1 MEITPELFP
10 DEVVAKAAANFV
22 KFHWSFVIWV
32 KIALH
37 LLHADLIQVYAVQL
51 FETRTNEWMN
61 V

>member
-51 FETRTNEWMN
+51 FETRTNE
-61 V
+61 